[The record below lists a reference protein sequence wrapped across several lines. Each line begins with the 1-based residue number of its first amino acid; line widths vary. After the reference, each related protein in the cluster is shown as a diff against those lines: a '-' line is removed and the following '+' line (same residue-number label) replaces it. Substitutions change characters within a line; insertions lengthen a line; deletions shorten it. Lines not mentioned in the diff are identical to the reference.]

1 MEMTIT
7 SNRTHMGMKLYT
19 RGSPP
24 PNPLGLHVL
33 VVVGL
38 NRDGPH
44 ILHHTT
50 PVNSTWSWWGWNE
63 AGRPGPHTH
72 QTAQNLHQATFHME
86 EEIMP
91 SKNILT
97 NPFIETFQK
106 SRKTRISLEMIFFF
120 FCKGVGGWVGE

>member
-1 MEMTIT
+1 
-7 SNRTHMGMKLYT
+7 
-19 RGSPP
+19 
-24 PNPLGLHVL
+24 
-33 VVVGL
+33 VGL

-44 ILHHTT
+44 IPHHTT

-63 AGRPGPHTH
+63 AGQPGPHTH

-106 SRKTRISLEMIFFF
+106 SKKTRISLEMIFFF
-120 FCKGVGGWVGE
+120 CKRVGEWVGG